1 MTEGFGGSGGFS
13 AGLIASGA
21 GGEVVTEVELGS
33 AADRAQ
39 HLFQRLQPVAEL
51 GDLT

>member
-1 MTEGFGGSGGFS
+1 MTEDFGGSGGFS

-33 AADRAQ
+33 AATGPST
-39 HLFQRLQPVAEL
+39 FSSGFSRLLSSV
-51 GDLT
+51 T